1 MTAEYKKV
9 LDVLNDEDTI
19 LVILVGFASSAW
31 TFLIDFDYL
40 GFLPP
45 ALAILYLI
53 IKVFTAIIECK
64 IKRNEFNQ
72 DNENKNQL

>member
-19 LVILVGFASSAW
+19 LVILVGFAASAW

-72 DNENKNQL
+72 ENENKNQL

>member
-9 LDVLNDEDTI
+9 LDVLNDEETI

-64 IKRNEFNQ
+64 IKGKEFNQ